1 MYSDVDI
8 RRSGVIY
15 YRETKAQELLDRANQ
30 EIVRHFS
37 RGFQFRAQSLFIATW
52 DEVGRYDQKADKVCL
67 KTLFIDSK
75 IKWNFVKKKNTAQ
88 VVIATNGTESYV
100 FFLYPENAIQW
111 IQSDGK
117 ISNLP
122 DARTQAGIMSGDGRY
137 HTLQGSGTEQ
147 IRNFDRLDIPSV
159 CDQSFYLW
167 NFAQNVKCLP
177 PGSMGLQ
184 NREFEVR

>member
-1 MYSDVDI
+1 MKHISGKEFDLIIVCDGQVPAFFNSQFPLSYPIIAPMYSDVDI

-75 IKWNFVKKKNTAQ
+75 IK
-88 VVIATNGTESYV
+88 
-100 FFLYPENAIQW
+100 
-111 IQSDGK
+111 
-117 ISNLP
+117 
-122 DARTQAGIMSGDGRY
+122 
-137 HTLQGSGTEQ
+137 
-147 IRNFDRLDIPSV
+147 
-159 CDQSFYLW
+159 
-167 NFAQNVKCLP
+167 
-177 PGSMGLQ
+177 
-184 NREFEVR
+184 